1 MFSAWSPR
9 IDTTNRPNDMKLNYR
24 EHIPTQP
31 ALFPPALLIHGLFGS
46 LDNLGVLGRDLRN
59 DRRVIQ
65 VDMRNH
71 GHSPRSERMDYAA
84 MAEDLLALIDDLSL
98 PQLDVI
104 GHSMG
109 GKAAMTLAALAPER
123 IRRLALLDIAP
134 VDYQVRRHD
143 TIFAAINAVTD
154 ARLTR
159 RQEAADI
166 MRGYIQEEG
175 VIQFLLKSF
184 QDGEWLFNVPVLW
197 DQYENIV
204 GWQEVTPYQGP
215 AMFIKGGSS
224 PYIQDIHRAAIARQF
239 PHAKAH
245 VVAGTGHWLHAEKP
259 ELVLRTLHRFLDSD
273 E

>member
-1 MFSAWSPR
+1 
-9 IDTTNRPNDMKLNYR
+9 
-24 EHIPTQP
+24 
-31 ALFPPALLIHGLFGS
+31 
-46 LDNLGVLGRDLRN
+46 
-59 DRRVIQ
+59 
-65 VDMRNH
+65 
-71 GHSPRSERMDYAA
+71 
-84 MAEDLLALIDDLSL
+84 
-98 PQLDVI
+98 
-104 GHSMG
+104 

-123 IRRLALLDIAP
+123 IRRLVLLDIAP

-143 TIFAAINAVTD
+143 TIFAAINAVTE
-154 ARLTR
+154 AQVAR
-159 RQEAADI
+159 RQEAAEI
-166 MRGYIQEEG
+166 MRGYINEEG

-239 PHAKAH
+239 PHARAH
-245 VVAGTGHWLHAEKP
+245 VIAGTGHWLHAEKP